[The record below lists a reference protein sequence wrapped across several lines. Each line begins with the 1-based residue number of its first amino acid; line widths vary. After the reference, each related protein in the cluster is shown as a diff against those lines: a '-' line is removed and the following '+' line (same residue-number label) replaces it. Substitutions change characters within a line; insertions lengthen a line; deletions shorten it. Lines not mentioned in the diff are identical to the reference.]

1 MSSTGEDPNAKET
14 NIEKEKNIPHLID
27 DFEEFEDKS
36 NEKEKEKENENENEN
51 ENEKENKMSNGLD
64 EIENN
69 EVKVKEKPKLKKY
82 VPKNEQEAL
91 KARIINLEINEKPHE
106 QNKDNFD
113 FHMHDNLDTSVP
125 GQIEKFKIPPE
136 LKKTFIIVM
145 ILAVLGVTLIICGF
159 IKAISDA
166 TPGGGI
172 MFWVLGTV
180 VIIPGGFYSY
190 QFYKAKKAKEE
201 YRRQDIL
208 DNIPQL

>member
-1 MSSTGEDPNAKET
+1 MSSGENNPNIKET
-14 NIEKEKNIPHLID
+14 NIVENAKDIPDLID
-27 DFEEFEDKS
+27 DFEEVEEKSDDKRI
-36 NEKEKEKENENENEN
+36 EKQNNNIE
-51 ENEKENKMSNGLD
+51 NGLAY
-64 EIENN
+64 EKSEKI
-69 EVKVKEKPKLKKY
+69 KEKPKLKKY
-82 VPKNEQEAL
+82 IPKNEQEAL
-91 KARIINLEINEKPHE
+91 KARIINLEIKEKPCEQKKENYDFNMHE
-106 QNKDNFD
+106 
-113 FHMHDNLDTSVP
+113 NLDTGSP
-125 GQIEKFKIPPE
+125 DQMEKFKIPPE

>member
-1 MSSTGEDPNAKET
+1 MSAEEENPNAKET
-14 NIEKEKNIPHLID
+14 SVEKEKKNIPHLID
-27 DFEEFEDKS
+27 DFDELEEKS
-36 NEKEKEKENENENEN
+36 NEKEKENGNVNENENEN
-51 ENEKENKMSNGLD
+51 ENNISNGLD
-64 EIENN
+64 EIHNKEDNL
-69 EVKVKEKPKLKKY
+69 KEKPKLKKY

-106 QNKDNFD
+106 NIKENYD
-113 FHMHDNLDTSVP
+113 FHMHDNLDTGGPS
-125 GQIEKFKIPPE
+125 QIEKFKIPPE

-145 ILAVLGVTLIICGF
+145 ILAVLGVTLIVCGF

>member
-1 MSSTGEDPNAKET
+1 MSSAENDPNIKET
-14 NIEKEKNIPHLID
+14 NIQENNKGIPDLID
-27 DFEEFEDKS
+27 DFEEAEEKS
-36 NEKEKEKENENENEN
+36 NEKGGEKENNNIE
-51 ENEKENKMSNGLD
+51 NGLG
-64 EIENN
+64 ESIENGQ
-69 EVKVKEKPKLKKY
+69 EIKEKPKLKKY

-91 KARIINLEINEKPHE
+91 KARIINLEMKEKPHD
-106 QNKDNFD
+106 QVKDNFD
-113 FHMHDNLDTSVP
+113 FQIHENLDTGVP
-125 GQIEKFKIPPE
+125 EQMEKFKIPPE

>member
-1 MSSTGEDPNAKET
+1 MSSGEDNQNNKET
-14 NIEKEKNIPHLID
+14 NIEKESKIPDLID
-27 DFEEFEDKS
+27 DFEGVEEKV
-36 NEKEKEKENENENEN
+36 NETENNNDI
-51 ENEKENKMSNGLD
+51 SNGLGD
-64 EIENN
+64 SVQKGEEKI
-69 EVKVKEKPKLKKY
+69 KEKPKLRKY
-82 VPKNEQEAL
+82 IPKNEQEAL
-91 KARIINLEINEKPHE
+91 KARIINLEMNEKPPE
-106 QNKDNFD
+106 QNKDNYD
-113 FHMHDNLDTSVP
+113 FHMHDNLDTNVP

>member
-1 MSSTGEDPNAKET
+1 MSSRDDNPNIKET
-14 NIEKEKNIPHLID
+14 NIEKDKDIPDLID
-27 DFEEFEDKS
+27 DFEDIEDKRD
-36 NEKEKEKENENENEN
+36 EKEEKKDNNL
-51 ENEKENKMSNGLD
+51 SNGLND
-64 EIENN
+64 SIQNGDP
-69 EVKVKEKPKLKKY
+69 KVKEKPKLRKY
-82 VPKNEQEAL
+82 TPKNEQEAI
-91 KARIINLEINEKPHE
+91 KQRIINIEIKEKPHNQIKE
-106 QNKDNFD
+106 NYD
-113 FHMHDNLDTSVP
+113 FHIHDDRLDTSAGP
-125 GQIEKFKIPPE
+125 NHIEKFKIPPE

-145 ILAVLGVTLIICGF
+145 ILAVLGVTLIVCGF

-190 QFYKAKKAKEE
+190 QFYKARKAKEE

>member
-1 MSSTGEDPNAKET
+1 MSSGENNPNIKET
-14 NIEKEKNIPHLID
+14 NIIGDTKDNPDLID
-27 DFEEFEDKS
+27 DFEEVEEKSDDKGI
-36 NEKEKEKENENENEN
+36 EKQNNNIE
-51 ENEKENKMSNGLD
+51 NGLTY
-64 EIENN
+64 EKN
-69 EVKVKEKPKLKKY
+69 EQIKEKPKLKKY
-82 VPKNEQEAL
+82 IPKNEQEAL
-91 KARIINLEINEKPHE
+91 KARIINLEMKEKPCEQKKENNDFNMHE
-106 QNKDNFD
+106 
-113 FHMHDNLDTSVP
+113 NLDTGAP
-125 GQIEKFKIPPE
+125 DQMEKFKIPPE

>member
-1 MSSTGEDPNAKET
+1 MSSEDDKGTENT
-14 NIEKEKNIPHLID
+14 NIEKSNKNDLID
-27 DFEEFEDKS
+27 DAEEIE
-36 NEKEKEKENENENEN
+36 EKNKEEEHENENENEN
-51 ENEKENKMSNGLD
+51 NISNGLSEQVENGINGLD
-64 EIENN
+64 EI
-69 EVKVKEKPKLKKY
+69 KEKPKLKKY
-82 VPKNEQEAL
+82 IPKTEQEEI
-91 KARIINLEINEKPHE
+91 KARIINLEMNEKPHDE
-106 QNKDNFD
+106 NVNDTYD
-113 FHMHDNLDTSVP
+113 FHMHDNLET
-125 GQIEKFKIPPE
+125 GHRQIEKFKIPPE

-172 MFWVLGTV
+172 MFWVLGSI

>member
-1 MSSTGEDPNAKET
+1 M
-14 NIEKEKNIPHLID
+14 
-27 DFEEFEDKS
+27 
-36 NEKEKEKENENENEN
+36 
-51 ENEKENKMSNGLD
+51 
-64 EIENN
+64 
-69 EVKVKEKPKLKKY
+69 KEKPCEQKKE
-82 VPKNEQEAL
+82 N
-91 KARIINLEINEKPHE
+91 NDFNMHE
-106 QNKDNFD
+106 
-113 FHMHDNLDTSVP
+113 NLDTGAP
-125 GQIEKFKIPPE
+125 DQMEKFKIPPE

>member
-1 MSSTGEDPNAKET
+1 MSSEKDNQNNKET
-14 NIEKEKNIPHLID
+14 KIEKENNIPDLID
-27 DFEEFEDKS
+27 DFEEVEEKPND
-36 NEKEKEKENENENEN
+36 KEKEKNENNN
-51 ENEKENKMSNGLD
+51 DISNGIGD
-64 EIENN
+64 SIQNGEEKI
-69 EVKVKEKPKLKKY
+69 KEKPKLRKY
-82 VPKNEQEAL
+82 IPKNEQEAL
-91 KARIINLEINEKPHE
+91 KARIINLEMHEKPPE
-106 QNKDNFD
+106 QNKDNYD
-113 FHMHDNLDTSVP
+113 FHMHDNLDTNIP

-136 LKKTFIIVM
+136 LKKTFIVVM
-145 ILAVLGVTLIICGF
+145 ILAILGVTLIICGF

>member
-1 MSSTGEDPNAKET
+1 MSSGEDNQNNKET
-14 NIEKEKNIPHLID
+14 NIEKESKIPDLID
-27 DFEEFEDKS
+27 DFEGVEEKV
-36 NEKEKEKENENENEN
+36 NEK
-51 ENEKENKMSNGLD
+51 ENEKENNNDISNGLGD
-64 EIENN
+64 SVQKGEEKI
-69 EVKVKEKPKLKKY
+69 KEKPKLKRY
-82 VPKNEQEAL
+82 IPKNEQEAL
-91 KARIINLEINEKPHE
+91 RARIINLEMNEKPPE
-106 QNKDNFD
+106 QNKDNYD
-113 FHMHDNLDTSVP
+113 FHMHDNLDTTVP
-125 GQIEKFKIPPE
+125 GQIEKFRIPPE

>member
-1 MSSTGEDPNAKET
+1 MSSEDDNKKNSKET
-14 NIEKEKNIPHLID
+14 NINENGKEVPDLID
-27 DFEEFEDKS
+27 EFEEAEEKS
-36 NEKEKEKENENENEN
+36 NEKGT
-51 ENEKENKMSNGLD
+51 ENKNKTNISNGLGESVEKVD
-64 EIENN
+64 EII
-69 EVKVKEKPKLKKY
+69 KEKPKLKKY

-91 KARIINLEINEKPHE
+91 RARIINLEIKEKPQE
-106 QNKDNFD
+106 EMKDNFD
-113 FHMHDNLDTSVP
+113 FQMHDNLETGGND
-125 GQIEKFKIPPE
+125 QIEKFKIPPE

-180 VIIPGGFYSY
+180 VLIPGGFYSY
-190 QFYKAKKAKEE
+190 QFYKARKAKEE

>member
-1 MSSTGEDPNAKET
+1 MSTIDDNPNIKET
-14 NIEKEKNIPHLID
+14 NVEKEKNMPDLID
-27 DFEEFEDKS
+27 DFEDADEKPE
-36 NEKEKEKENENENEN
+36 EKEKHNNNN
-51 ENEKENKMSNGLD
+51 ISNGLGNS
-64 EIENN
+64 IENGK
-69 EVKVKEKPKLKKY
+69 EKIKIKEKPKLKKY
-82 VPKNEQEAL
+82 VPKNEQEAI
-91 KARIINLEINEKPHE
+91 KARIINIELNEKQQDHI
-106 QNKDNFD
+106 KDNFD
-113 FHMHDNLDTSVP
+113 FHMNDHLDTAADP
-125 GQIEKFKIPPE
+125 NHIEKFKIPPE

-190 QFYKAKKAKEE
+190 QFYKARKAKEE

>member
-1 MSSTGEDPNAKET
+1 MSSGEDNQNNKET
-14 NIEKEKNIPHLID
+14 NIEKESKIPDLID
-27 DFEEFEDKS
+27 DFEGVE
-36 NEKEKEKENENENEN
+36 EKV
-51 ENEKENKMSNGLD
+51 NEKENNNDISNGLGD
-64 EIENN
+64 SVQKGEEKI
-69 EVKVKEKPKLKKY
+69 KEKPKLRKY
-82 VPKNEQEAL
+82 IPKNEQEAL
-91 KARIINLEINEKPHE
+91 KARIINLEMNEKPQE
-106 QNKDNFD
+106 QNKDNYD
-113 FHMHDNLDTSVP
+113 FHMHDNLDTNVP